1 MRTSLTNPK
10 AVIFGAI
17 GTIAETSDIQRR
29 AFNLAFKSAGL
40 DWVWTA
46 ETYRDLLKTNGGQNR
61 IRAYRDAR
69 SEQSS
74 MTDTMIAKLH
84 AAKTDHYVAMLGQE
98 DLRPRPGVI
107 ELVGACRSHSIPIA
121 LCTSTAADNVNA
133 IGSALANLLPFNW
146 FTKIVTIDQI
156 ARPKPAPDAY
166 AYCLEQLGLKAKEVI
181 AIEDTPASLTS
192 AKANGI
198 NTIATPG
205 EMTSEQDFSAAD
217 VVLPSLEGA
226 AVQYLGLSKPI
237 SKPM

>member
-1 MRTSLTNPK
+1 MKTPLLPPK

-29 AFNLAFKSAGL
+29 AFNSAFEVAGL
-40 DWVWTA
+40 DWIWTA
-46 ETYRDLLKTNGGQNR
+46 ETYRDLLRTNGGQNR
-61 IRAYRDAR
+61 IRAYRDAHPER
-69 SEQSS
+69 TFI
-74 MTDTMIAKLH
+74 TDTMVAELH

-98 DLRPRPGVI
+98 DVRPRPGVV
-107 ELVGACRSHSIPIA
+107 ELIGACRTHSIPIA
-121 LCTSTAADNVNA
+121 LCTSTAAENVKA
-133 IGSALANLLPFNW
+133 LRSALIGSLPFDW

-166 AYCLEQLGLKAKEVI
+166 AYCLEQLGLEASQVI

-205 EMTSEQDFSAAD
+205 ATTSEQDFSNAD
-217 VVLPSLEGA
+217 VVLPTLEGA
-226 AVQYLGLSKPI
+226 AIQYLGLDKPTRW
-237 SKPM
+237 